1 MTFALVLALG
11 ACGAAPNPAPTEA
24 PVAWQPEAARTAEAA
39 APGSAQPNAKPGATN
54 SVAAS
59 NAAAATNTP
68 AATRA
73 QTPPTNAPAPSASA
87 PNAARDTA
95 RPASG
100 AQAGLVIANVAG
112 QPVDAS
118 ELLAQ
123 WMHHASADARD
134 ELDHLVLTR
143 LVAAEAQ
150 RLGLVIPPAEVERKY
165 TESVAELEKDLQKR
179 RPGIVLDQYVDQA
192 LGLDPYTYRERM
204 RADALNQLL
213 AERVARSHVLTSE
226 HALLRLIVVKT
237 EATLKQVQDALAAGE
252 AFEDV
257 ARRLSTDPSAKDG
270 GRVPPVLRVDTVMGK
285 LAFSTPIGGVSD
297 PLYTQGAWLLARV
310 DARPKPLAGTTWS
323 EIQAGVEASLAAR
336 GIEELEFS
344 QWRSAMFQ
352 RYKID
357 VSPFMRLAGEPVR

>member
-1 MTFALVLALG
+1 MSIVLVLALC
-11 ACGAAPNPAPTEA
+11 ACGAAPNPAPSGA
-24 PVAWQPEAARTAEAA
+24 PAAWQPEAARAADAA
-39 APGSAQPNAKPGATN
+39 APASAQP
-54 SVAAS
+54 VA
-59 NAAAATNTP
+59 
-68 AATRA
+68 
-73 QTPPTNAPAPSASA
+73 TNAPAAASSPNASGANAARPQTPPASA
-87 PNAARDTA
+87 PA
-95 RPASG
+95 PASG
-100 AQAGLVIANVAG
+100 ATSGTQAATPATSGFVIANVAG
-112 QPVDAS
+112 KPIDAS
-118 ELLAQ
+118 ELFAQ

-150 RLGLVIPPAEVERKY
+150 RIGLVIPAADVERKY

-179 RPGIVLDQYVDQA
+179 RPGVVLDQYVDQA

-213 AERVARSHVLTSE
+213 AERVARAHVLTSE

-237 EATLKQVQDALAAGE
+237 EAALKQVQDALAAGE
-252 AFEDV
+252 AFDAV

-285 LAFSTPIGGVSD
+285 LAFSTPVGGVSD
-297 PLYTQGAWLLARV
+297 PLYTQGAWLIARV
-310 DARPKPLAGTTWS
+310 ESRPKPLAGTTWS
-323 EIQAGVEASLAAR
+323 ELQAGVEASLDAR